1 MKIIEY
7 LRQHRISF
15 LLAVLVI
22 FWTPVVILAKI
33 AGEIIEKE
41 PIGFDIAIL
50 NWLHVHSNTFFDQ
63 FFLIITE
70 LGGIIA
76 VVLVTLF
83 LTIYL
88 WVYKKRRRSAL
99 TLAFGVGGAAA
110 ANIVLKALFQRER
123 PSLWHPSVIEISF
136 SFPSGHAMASA
147 ALIACLVVILWKTKY
162 RWLAVVAGTIIVA
175 LVGLS
180 RMYLGVHYP
189 SDVLAGWCAS
199 IAWVTIVVVILR
211 LISRKLKRST
221 PDTAA

>member
-7 LRQHRISF
+7 LRQHRIGF
-15 LLAVLVI
+15 LLAIMVI

-50 NWLHVHSNTFFDQ
+50 NWLHAHSNAFFDQ
-63 FFLIITE
+63 FFLIVTE

-88 WVYKKRRRSAL
+88 WVYKKRRRAAL

-123 PSLWHPSVIEISF
+123 PSLWHPSVVETSF

-162 RWLAVVAGTIIVA
+162 RWFAVIGGAIIVA

-180 RMYLGVHYP
+180 RLYLGVHYP

-199 IAWVTIVVVILR
+199 IAWVTIVVVVLR
-211 LISRKLKRST
+211 VLSRKFKQ
-221 PDTAA
+221 A